1 MKRRSPEAGLFGG
14 FSEGLHDGIAHIA
27 PHEGMRVRDHGP
39 HSATRIGIE
48 ALKTDIP
55 LTEENFFLFHDRF

>member
-1 MKRRSPEAGLFGG
+1 M
-14 FSEGLHDGIAHIA
+14 
-27 PHEGMRVRDHGP
+27 RDHGP

-55 LTEENFFLFHDRF
+55 LTEENFFLFHDRFEMMEALRIEQRL